1 MGRLRLMA
9 AGDIWLQTGGGRHP
23 FGEVGHILRDK
34 DLLFGNLETTL
45 SKTGERARKHH
56 VLSSPPD
63 TARYLVDAG
72 FDILSVANNHSTD
85 LGAEG
90 LRNTL
95 HALESRGILP
105 IGASASPDRRGP
117 VILERNGVTIGFA
130 GYTTGRI
137 AVSGDARVN
146 RLVEEEVLSDI
157 EALAG
162 RCDHIA
168 ISLHWGTEMACYPS
182 PRQIGLAHRLI
193 DAGATLILGHHPHT
207 MQAVERY
214 RGGLIAYSLGMF
226 QFDPHWPHN
235 LSPEGFVLSVDLQKG
250 GVIGEFE
257 VIPII
262 VDDDFVPRPGEGTEG
277 ENIRAFITGISRPV
291 AEGGITWARWF
302 EEIAPAYMKM
312 NLESYRYRICR
323 DGPLPLLE
331 MGVWLCTPFCLKCYT
346 GLIRRSLRPV
356 LLWGRR
362 APGKDPGG

>member
-1 MGRLRLMA
+1 
-9 AGDIWLQTGGGRHP
+9 
-23 FGEVGHILRDK
+23 
-34 DLLFGNLETTL
+34 
-45 SKTGERARKHH
+45 
-56 VLSSPPD
+56 
-63 TARYLVDAG
+63 
-72 FDILSVANNHSTD
+72 
-85 LGAEG
+85 
-90 LRNTL
+90 
-95 HALESRGILP
+95 
-105 IGASASPDRRGP
+105 
-117 VILERNGVTIGFA
+117 
-130 GYTTGRI
+130 
-137 AVSGDARVN
+137 
-146 RLVEEEVLSDI
+146 
-157 EALAG
+157 
-162 RCDHIA
+162 
-168 ISLHWGTEMACYPS
+168 MACYPS

-235 LSPEGFVLSVDLQKG
+235 LSPVGFILSVDLQKG